1 MDWLNPTSGDWLRLM
16 MLRARSSLT
25 TVSGPGSM
33 ASPVASLKSWPEP
46 QPSSMR
52 AARRCSKRPGTNEAA
67 PRPFPGP
74 STASLV
80 LPSSRIG
87 LAYAHG
93 VAAAATGDANLDA
106 LRDAWQELLSVPH
119 LVAWL
124 GLAWAVYM
132 AVLGGWIVLQ
142 KREPVATLS
151 WLLGLALLPYL
162 GFLIYHVFGPQRIH
176 RQRLRR
182 ARSRELLPADGDLGG
197 TFHVDAAE
205 LARLGAATTGLP
217 PASASDVRLLV
228 DGGAKYGALLADIAA
243 AERHVHLEYYI
254 YEPDRT
260 GTALRDAL
268 VERARAGVQVRL
280 LLDAIGSARARRFFR
295 PLLDAGGELAWFHP
309 MRFGR
314 IWRRPWANL
323 RTHRKIVV
331 IDGRVAYTGGM
342 NITDEQDER
351 LGDSAYRDLHLRL
364 EGQVVRSLQLVFCE
378 DWAYATG
385 DRGFLAG
392 VARETPREAAPGPV
406 RAQVLVS
413 GPDSPWEA
421 IHRLHVSAIQAAKT
435 RVWMTTP
442 YFVPGEAA
450 MMALTSA
457 ALAGLD
463 VRLLVPRESDSTLV
477 TLAARSY
484 FGPLL
489 LAGVRIHE
497 YGPRMLHSK
506 SLLVDDAL
514 VVVGSAN
521 FDHRS
526 FRLNFEVS
534 VLFDDPGIAAELS
547 ALFEGEL
554 AHAPRVHRGRPRPL
568 LRARLPEALARLMSP
583 LL

>member
-1 MDWLNPTSGDWLRLM
+1 M
-16 MLRARSSLT
+16 
-25 TVSGPGSM
+25 
-33 ASPVASLKSWPEP
+33 
-46 QPSSMR
+46 
-52 AARRCSKRPGTNEAA
+52 
-67 PRPFPGP
+67 
-74 STASLV
+74 
-80 LPSSRIG
+80 
-87 LAYAHG
+87 
-93 VAAAATGDANLDA
+93 
-106 LRDAWQELLSVPH
+106 
-119 LVAWL
+119 
-124 GLAWAVYM
+124 
-132 AVLGGWIVLQ
+132 LQ

-162 GFLIYHVFGPQRIH
+162 GFLVYHVFGPQRIE

-182 ARSRELLPADGDLGG
+182 ARSRESMAG
-197 TFHVDAAE
+197 TVPVDQTGHADAAE
-205 LARLGAATTGLP
+205 LARLGATSTGLAP
-217 PASASDVRLLV
+217 STARDVRLLV
-228 DGGAKYGALLADIAA
+228 DGAAKYQALLADIAA
-243 AERHVHLEYYI
+243 ATKHVHLEYYI

-268 VERARAGVQVRL
+268 AERARAGVQVRL
-280 LLDAIGSARARRFFR
+280 LVDAIGSGASRRFFG
-295 PLLDAGGELAWFHP
+295 PLQEAGGEVAWFHP

-331 IDGRVAYTGGM
+331 IDGRIAYTGGM
-342 NITDEQDER
+342 NVTDEQDER
-351 LGDSAYRDLHLRL
+351 LGDAAYRDLHLRL
-364 EGQVVRSLQLVFCE
+364 QGDVVRRLQLVFCE

-385 DRGFLAG
+385 ARDFLSSVAQHAPPEAG
-392 VARETPREAAPGPV
+392 VGPV

-421 IHRLHVSAIQAAKT
+421 IHRMHVSAIHAAKR

-450 MMALTSA
+450 IMALTSA
-457 ALAGLD
+457 AAAGLD
-463 VRLLVPRESDSTLV
+463 VRLMVPRESDSKLV

-484 FGPLL
+484 FGALL
-489 LAGVRIHE
+489 LAGVKIYE

-506 SLLVDDAL
+506 SLLVDDEL
-514 VVVGSAN
+514 VLVGSAN

-534 VLFDDPGIAAELS
+534 VLFDDPGIAAQLA

-554 AHAPRVHRGRPRPL
+554 ASAPRVQRGRHRPL
-568 LRARLPEALARLMSP
+568 LRARLPEALARLLSP